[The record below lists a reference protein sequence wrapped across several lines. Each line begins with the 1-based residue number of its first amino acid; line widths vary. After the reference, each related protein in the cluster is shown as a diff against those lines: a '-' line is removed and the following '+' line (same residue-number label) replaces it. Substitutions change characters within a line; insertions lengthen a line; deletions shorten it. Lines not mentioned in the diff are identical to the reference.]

1 VGELRL
7 DVSTRPDSFAFFAEF
22 LCALCGQKLLTAK
35 AAKDSA
41 KDAKTVF
48 LPPASM

>member
-22 LCALCGQKLLTAK
+22 LCELCG
-35 AAKDSA
+35 
-41 KDAKTVF
+41 
-48 LPPASM
+48 